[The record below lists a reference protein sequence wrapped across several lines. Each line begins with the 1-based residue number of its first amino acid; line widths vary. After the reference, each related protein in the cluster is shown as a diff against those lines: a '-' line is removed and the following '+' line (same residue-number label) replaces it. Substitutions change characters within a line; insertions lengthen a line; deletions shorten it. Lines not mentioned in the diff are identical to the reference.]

1 MKSHA
6 YPPGDPDAQRAGR
19 PLPGGSARCPTDPA
33 GAHAVSPR
41 TRLAATLAVTGLAV
55 SALTGPA
62 AAQSVSPSPSAGP
75 DRRLVDAVQQR
86 DFEAARELLAAGSTV
101 DVPQGDGATAVA
113 WAAHWDEVNL
123 TSALIGAGADVDAA
137 NDLGVTPL
145 MLAAA
150 NGSLPL
156 VELLLAAGAAPDAAR
171 PTGDTALMFAARAGS
186 VEVVRRLAAAGADP
200 NARTTGGHTALMW
213 AAAEAHADV
222 AQALLDHGAA
232 LVDARTAA
240 RAFVPRRR
248 RPRRGPVLLRAG
260 EAANPAEFPR
270 DGETDPPRTAG
281 GFTPL
286 LYAVLT
292 GDRAT
297 VQVLLDNGADVDDAS
312 PDGVSAL
319 MLALTKRHEDL
330 ALLLIE
336 RGAAPDYDRRQ
347 ALRGERA
354 QPAGPR
360 SRAAGEAATEAVDFA
375 GYTALHVAAA
385 TGQHRALRA
394 LLAAG
399 AEPDARMER
408 PKRFTDAFEVGVFA
422 SPGAGRLTQV
432 GTTPFLVAAKTVD
445 VQAMRI
451 LAAAG
456 ADPFATT
463 DDGTT
468 ALILA
473 AGLGK
478 RAAQDITYY
487 DWNQHKALAAAR
499 HALEL
504 GLDINAANT
513 WGATALH
520 AAVYHAADDLIRFLV
535 ANGADLDA
543 TDWEDQTP
551 LRLARGHMICC
562 TTYVE
567 HPRIAELLRELGADP
582 LAGTRVTFG
591 LLGYHADE
599 REGAG
604 TGAASPGRQGS
615 AEDTDVR

>member
-1 MKSHA
+1 MVSQPA
-6 YPPGDPDAQRAGR
+6 MRSAPRAR
-19 PLPGGSARCPTDPA
+19 AVAAAALA
-33 GAHAVSPR
+33 GAFAI
-41 TRLAATLAVTGLAV
+41 AAPWTSGA
-55 SALTGPA
+55 A
-62 AAQSVSPSPSAGP
+62 AAQASPASPAA
-75 DRRLVDAVQQR
+75 DRKLVDTVQQR
-86 DFEAARELLAAGSTV
+86 DFETARALLAAGGDV
-101 DVPQGDGATAVA
+101 NVPQGDGATALA
-113 WAAHWDEVNL
+113 WAAHWDEVDL
-123 TSALIGAGADVDAA
+123 ASKLIGAGADVGAA

-156 VELLLAAGAAPDAAR
+156 VELLLAAGAVPDAAR
-171 PTGDTALMFAARAGS
+171 PRGDTALMFAAQAGS
-186 VEVVRRLAAAGADP
+186 LEVVRRLAAAGANP
-200 NARTTGGHTALMW
+200 NARTAGGHTALMW
-213 AAAEAHADV
+213 AAAEAHAGV
-222 AQALLDHGAA
+222 AQALIDHGAA
-232 LVDARTAA
+232 LVDVRTAA
-240 RAFVPRRR
+240 TPFVPRRR
-248 RPRRGPVLLRAG
+248 RPRRGPILLREG

-286 LYAVLT
+286 LYAVLA
-292 GDRAT
+292 GDGET
-297 VQVLLDNGADVDDAS
+297 VRVLLDAGADVNDAS

-319 MLALTKRHEDL
+319 MLALTKRHEEL
-330 ALLLIE
+330 ALLLLD
-336 RGAAPDYDRRQ
+336 RGADPKYDRRD
-347 ALRGERA
+347 AARPARARAGGTRG
-354 QPAGPR
+354 PATV
-360 SRAAGEAATEAVDFA
+360 AAAAEIVDFA

-399 AEPDARMER
+399 ADPDAPMDR

-422 SPGAGRLTQV
+422 SPGAGRLTQR
-432 GTTPFLVAAKTVD
+432 GTTPFMVAAKTVD
-445 VQAMRI
+445 VEAMRV
-451 LAAAG
+451 LAEAG

-487 DWNQHKALAAAR
+487 DWDQHKAIDAAR
-499 HALEL
+499 YALEL
-504 GLDINAANT
+504 GLDINAANE

-520 AAVYHAADDLIRFLV
+520 GAVYHAAGDLIRFLA
-535 ANGADLDA
+535 ANGADVDA

-567 HPRIAELLRELGADP
+567 HPEIADLLRELGADP
-582 LAGTRVTFG
+582 AAGTRVTFG
-591 LLGYHADE
+591 LLGYHADD
-599 REGAG
+599 REGNG
-604 TGAASPGRQGS
+604 VETGS
-615 AEDTDVR
+615 AEPR

>member
-1 MKSHA
+1 MLSQPA
-6 YPPGDPDAQRAGR
+6 PR
-19 PLPGGSARCPTDPA
+19 SASGTWFAAALALA
-33 GAHAVSPR
+33 GAFS
-41 TRLAATLAVTGLAV
+41 LAAPSL
-55 SALTGPA
+55 SPA
-62 AAQSVSPSPSAGP
+62 AAQSGSSSTGP

-86 DFEAARELLAAGSTV
+86 DFETARGLLAAGGGV
-101 DVPQGDGATAVA
+101 NVPQGDGATALA
-113 WAAHWDEVNL
+113 WAAHWDEVDL
-123 TSALIGAGADVDAA
+123 ASKLIAAGADVGAA

-186 VEVVRRLAAAGADP
+186 LEVVRRLAAAGANP
-200 NARTTGGHTALMW
+200 NARTAGGHTALMW
-213 AAAEAHADV
+213 AAAEAHAGV
-222 AQALLDHGAA
+222 AQALIDHGAA
-232 LVDARTAA
+232 LVDVRTAA
-240 RAFVPRRR
+240 TPFVPRRR
-248 RPRRGPVLLRAG
+248 RPRRGPILLREG

-286 LYAVLT
+286 LYAVLA
-292 GDRAT
+292 GDGET
-297 VQVLLDNGADVDDAS
+297 VRVLLDAGADVNDAS

-330 ALLLIE
+330 ALLLLD
-336 RGAAPDYDRRQ
+336 RGADPNYDRRD
-347 ALRGERA
+347 AARTARARAGGTRG
-354 QPAGPR
+354 PATV
-360 SRAAGEAATEAVDFA
+360 AAAAESVDFA

-399 AEPDARMER
+399 AAPDAPMDR

-422 SPGAGRLTQV
+422 SPGAGRLTQR
-432 GTTPFLVAAKTVD
+432 GTTPFMVAAKTVD
-445 VQAMRI
+445 VEAMRI

-487 DWNQHKALAAAR
+487 DWDQDKAIDAAR
-499 HALEL
+499 YALEL
-504 GLDINAANT
+504 GLDINAAND

-520 AAVYHAADDLIRFLV
+520 GAVYHAAGDLIRFLV
-535 ANGADLDA
+535 ANGADVDA
-543 TDWEDQTP
+543 TDWENQTP

-567 HPRIAELLRELGADP
+567 HPEIADLLRALGADP
-582 LAGTRVTFG
+582 AAGTRVTFG
-591 LLGYHADE
+591 LLGYHADD
-599 REGAG
+599 REGSDG
-604 TGAASPGRQGS
+604 ETTS
-615 AEDTDVR
+615 AEPR

>member
-1 MKSHA
+1 MLSQPA
-6 YPPGDPDAQRAGR
+6 PR
-19 PLPGGSARCPTDPA
+19 SASGTWFAAALALA
-33 GAHAVSPR
+33 GAFS
-41 TRLAATLAVTGLAV
+41 LAAPSL
-55 SALTGPA
+55 SPA
-62 AAQSVSPSPSAGP
+62 AAQSGSSSTGP

-86 DFEAARELLAAGSTV
+86 DFETARGLLAAGGGV
-101 DVPQGDGATAVA
+101 NVPQGDGATALA
-113 WAAHWDEVNL
+113 WAAHWDEVDL
-123 TSALIGAGADVDAA
+123 ASKLIAAGADVGAA

-186 VEVVRRLAAAGADP
+186 LEVVRRLAAAGANP
-200 NARTTGGHTALMW
+200 NARTAGGHTALMW
-213 AAAEAHADV
+213 AAAEAHAGV
-222 AQALLDHGAA
+222 AQALIDHGAA
-232 LVDARTAA
+232 LVDVRTAA
-240 RAFVPRRR
+240 TPFVPRRR
-248 RPRRGPVLLRAG
+248 RPRRGPILLREG

-286 LYAVLT
+286 LYAVLA
-292 GDRAT
+292 GDGET
-297 VQVLLDNGADVDDAS
+297 VRVLLDAGADVNDAS

-330 ALLLIE
+330 ALLLLD
-336 RGAAPDYDRRQ
+336 RGADPNYDRRD
-347 ALRGERA
+347 AARTARARAGGTRG
-354 QPAGPR
+354 PATV
-360 SRAAGEAATEAVDFA
+360 AAAAETVDFA

-399 AEPDARMER
+399 AAPDAPMDR

-422 SPGAGRLTQV
+422 SPGAGRLTQR
-432 GTTPFLVAAKTVD
+432 GTTPFMVAAKTVD
-445 VQAMRI
+445 VEAMRI

-487 DWNQHKALAAAR
+487 DWDQDKAIDAAR
-499 HALEL
+499 YALEL
-504 GLDINAANT
+504 GLDINAAND

-520 AAVYHAADDLIRFLV
+520 GAVYHAAGDLIRFLV
-535 ANGADLDA
+535 ANGADVDA
-543 TDWEDQTP
+543 TDWENQTP

-567 HPRIAELLRELGADP
+567 HPEIADLLRALGADP
-582 LAGTRVTFG
+582 AAGTRVTFG
-591 LLGYHADE
+591 LLGYHADD
-599 REGAG
+599 REGSG
-604 TGAASPGRQGS
+604 GETTS
-615 AEDTDVR
+615 AEPR

>member
-1 MKSHA
+1 MLSQPA
-6 YPPGDPDAQRAGR
+6 PR
-19 PLPGGSARCPTDPA
+19 SASGTWFAAALALA
-33 GAHAVSPR
+33 GAFS
-41 TRLAATLAVTGLAV
+41 LAAPSL
-55 SALTGPA
+55 SPA
-62 AAQSVSPSPSAGP
+62 AAQSGSSSTGP

-86 DFEAARELLAAGSTV
+86 DFETARGLLAAGGGV
-101 DVPQGDGATAVA
+101 NVPQGDGATALA
-113 WAAHWDEVNL
+113 WAAHWDEVDL
-123 TSALIGAGADVDAA
+123 ASKLIAAGADVGAA

-186 VEVVRRLAAAGADP
+186 LEVVRRLAAAGANP
-200 NARTTGGHTALMW
+200 NARTAGGHTALMW
-213 AAAEAHADV
+213 AAAEAHAGV
-222 AQALLDHGAA
+222 AQALIDHGAA
-232 LVDARTAA
+232 LVDVRTAA
-240 RAFVPRRR
+240 TPFVPRRR
-248 RPRRGPVLLRAG
+248 RPRRGPILLREG

-286 LYAVLT
+286 LYAVLA
-292 GDRAT
+292 GDGET
-297 VQVLLDNGADVDDAS
+297 VRVLLDAGADVNDAS

-330 ALLLIE
+330 ALLLLD
-336 RGAAPDYDRRQ
+336 RGADPNYDRRD
-347 ALRGERA
+347 AARTARARAGGTRG
-354 QPAGPR
+354 PATV
-360 SRAAGEAATEAVDFA
+360 AAAAESVDFA

-399 AEPDARMER
+399 AAPDAPMDR

-422 SPGAGRLTQV
+422 SPGAGRLTQR
-432 GTTPFLVAAKTVD
+432 GTTPFMVAAKTVD
-445 VQAMRI
+445 VEAMRI

-478 RAAQDITYY
+478 RAARDITYY
-487 DWNQHKALAAAR
+487 DWDQDKAIDAAR
-499 HALEL
+499 YALEL
-504 GLDINAANT
+504 GLDINAAND

-520 AAVYHAADDLIRFLV
+520 GAVYHAAGDLIRFLV
-535 ANGADLDA
+535 ANGADVDA
-543 TDWEDQTP
+543 TDWENQTP

-567 HPRIAELLRELGADP
+567 HPEIADLLRALGADP
-582 LAGTRVTFG
+582 AAGTRVTFG
-591 LLGYHADE
+591 LLGYHADD
-599 REGAG
+599 REGSG
-604 TGAASPGRQGS
+604 GETTS
-615 AEDTDVR
+615 AEPR

>member
-1 MKSHA
+1 MLSQSTA
-6 YPPGDPDAQRAGR
+6 AIALAGG
-19 PLPGGSARCPTDPA
+19 LS
-33 GAHAVSPR
+33 V
-41 TRLAATLAVTGLAV
+41 AAPWMSGV
-55 SALTGPA
+55 A
-62 AAQSVSPSPSAGP
+62 AAQSAASSTAP
-75 DRRLVDAVQQR
+75 DHRLVVDAVQQR
-86 DFEAARELLAAGSTV
+86 DFETARGLLAAGSEV
-101 DVPQGDGATAVA
+101 NAPQGDGATAVA
-113 WAAHWDEVNL
+113 WAAHWNEVDL
-123 TSALIGAGADVDAA
+123 ASELIGAGADVGAA

-156 VELLLAAGAAPDAAR
+156 VELFLAAGAEPDAAR

-186 VEVVRRLAAAGADP
+186 VEVVRRLAAAGANP
-200 NARTTGGHTALMW
+200 NARTAGGHTALMW

-222 AQALLDHGAA
+222 AQALIDQGAA
-232 LVDARTAA
+232 LVDVRTAA
-240 RAFVPRRR
+240 TPFVARRR
-248 RPRRGPVLLRAG
+248 RPRRGPILLREG

-286 LYAVLT
+286 LYAVLA
-292 GDRAT
+292 GDGDT
-297 VQVLLDNGADVDDAS
+297 VRVLLDAGADVNDAS

-319 MLALTKRHEDL
+319 MLALTKRHEEL
-330 ALLLIE
+330 ALLLLD
-336 RGAAPDYDRRQ
+336 RGADPNYDRRD
-347 ALRGERA
+347 AARIAPARAGGTRG
-354 QPAGPR
+354 PATVG
-360 SRAAGEAATEAVDFA
+360 AAAETVDFA

-399 AEPDARMER
+399 ADPDAPMDR

-422 SPGAGRLTQV
+422 SPGAGRLTQR
-432 GTTPFLVAAKTVD
+432 GATPFMVAAKTVD
-445 VQAMRI
+445 VAAMRI
-451 LAAAG
+451 LAEAG

-487 DWNQHKALAAAR
+487 EWDQQRAIDAAGY
-499 HALEL
+499 ALEL
-504 GLDINAANT
+504 GLDINAAND

-520 AAVYHAADDLIRFLV
+520 GAVYHAAGDLVRFLV
-535 ANGADLDA
+535 ANGADVDA

-567 HPRIAELLRELGADP
+567 HPEIAALLRELGADP
-582 LAGTRVTFG
+582 AAGTRVTFG

-599 REGAG
+599 REGNG
-604 TGAASPGRQGS
+604 GESTSTEPR
-615 AEDTDVR
+615 